1 MLLKYVLI
9 LKKQGMKHRIVRFFN
24 GKHEGKFGYIDIS
37 RSALPGRR
45 AVNVMENGL
54 HRNATVSVWNI
65 ANLHPLK
72 PRTFA
77 EAVVMQKPLFE
88 KELKLM
94 VKKIVK
100 MGINKNDDRLNSFL
114 DLLALEVEH
123 AQIINEYDHEVKY
136 ID

>member
-1 MLLKYVLI
+1 M
-9 LKKQGMKHRIVRFFN
+9 KQKMVCFFN
-24 GKHEGKFGYIDIS
+24 GKHEGKFGYIDTS
-37 RSALPGRR
+37 RCASPGRR
-45 AVNVMENGL
+45 AVLVIENGL
-54 HRNATVSVWNI
+54 LRKATVSVWSI
-65 ANLHPLK
+65 TDVYPKK
-72 PRTFA
+72 PNTFA
-77 EAVVMQKPLFE
+77 EVVVMQKPLFE

-100 MGINKNDDRLNSFL
+100 MDGYKNDDRLNSFL